1 MSEPKFARQLRD
13 VVKTAPGCTRA
24 QARQL
29 LQDVFELSYG
39 QADNAV
45 RNHPAGS
52 SIDMMGRSGVRETY
66 KGGPLELIE
75 PWPPSVQQPTKAIP
89 TLPVEKVPPRV
100 SEQPPRA
107 EVPIARF
114 EVTTPERH
122 NPGDAKLRILMTG
135 FTTRMFNS
143 PNLRDNYMTSEPKL
157 AQLLGELGHDVD
169 HRKVTPGEDL
179 SRYDVAVLGI
189 HKIQSLGSTGADGT
203 AWAFASIKRRIL
215 FCSDWAIEE
224 TGFDLRN
231 ALDNW
236 ERVLGYRLKNHGT
249 TPDDGVHIK
258 TMLQSIMTERLP
270 LLATFFPWGDHDLI
284 VNRVNGRTG
293 KKNFPATKIF
303 AWDPSPL
310 YNEELQVRHG
320 IPADYQPPKDRQ
332 RRWIY
337 AALQDEGDK
346 WVEKLYHQWP
356 VIPHRNKKTN
366 NTRIGESDLLKEYA
380 ASWGILAPPYKAE
393 GSGWQRVRFNHAAA
407 LRMVML
413 CDYKDAVVMGTPY
426 VLSTP
431 QVEPLSDEQLRDLAE
446 RQRDWFYAHIG
457 TKQQALDSISRAI
470 EVVCP
475 SESRLELL
483 ASK

>member
-1 MSEPKFARQLRD
+1 MSEPKHARDLRA
-13 VVKTAPGCTRA
+13 VVEYNPDCTRA
-24 QARQL
+24 QARKL
-29 LQDVFELSYG
+29 LQEEPCELTPD

-45 RNHPAGS
+45 RIEIMAKC
-52 SIDMMGRSGVRETY
+52 GVREKY

-75 PWPPSVQQPTKAIP
+75 PWPPSVQQPIEAIP
-89 TLPVEKVPPRV
+89 KQPVERVTPKV

-107 EVPIARF
+107 EAPVARIQ
-114 EVTTPERH
+114 VAAPEPPRAVR
-122 NPGDAKLRILMTG
+122 NGDSANLRILMTG

-143 PNLRDNYMTSEPKL
+143 ANLKDKYMTSEPKL
-157 AQLLGELGHDVD
+157 AQLLRELGHDVD

-215 FCSDWAIEE
+215 FCADWAIEE
-224 TGFDLRN
+224 TGFDLQN

-249 TPDDGVHIK
+249 TADSGVHIK

-284 VNRVNGRTG
+284 VNRVNSRTQ

-310 YNEELQVRHG
+310 YNEELRVRHG
-320 IPADYQPPKDRQ
+320 ILADYQPPKDRKRQ
-332 RRWIY
+332 WVY

-346 WVEKLYHQWP
+346 WAERSYYFKWP
-356 VIPHRNKKTN
+356 VIWHRNKKTN
-366 NTRIGESDLLKEYA
+366 NTRIPESDLLNEYA
-380 ASWGILAPPYKAE
+380 ASWGILAPPYKAD

-407 LRMVML
+407 LRMVMM
-413 CDYKDAVVMGTPY
+413 CDGRDSRFMGEPY
-426 VLSTP
+426 RLFAP
-431 QVEPLSDEQLRDLAE
+431 DVEKMSDDQLRDLAE
-446 RQRDWFYAHIG
+446 QQRTWFYANIG
-457 TKQQALDSISRAI
+457 TKQDALDNVNRAI